1 MILLI
6 IAVCVLSILFVILGF
21 TTFNLLKKQEKA
33 EDILMSYL
41 EYLDNISRTIEMSDK
56 MLKDLDRK
64 GSFKSDDEV
73 GFFFEQIQ
81 QIQDILN
88 DFKVVRLK
96 E

>member
-1 MILLI
+1 MVSTI
-6 IAVCVLSILFVILGF
+6 IISILSILVVILGF
-21 TTFNLLKKQEKA
+21 TTFNLLRKQEKA
-33 EDILMSYL
+33 EDILISYL

-56 MLKDLDRK
+56 MLKDLDGK
-64 GSFKSDDEV
+64 ESFKSDDEI
-73 GFFFEQIQ
+73 GFFFESIQ

>member
-1 MILLI
+1 MVSTI
-6 IAVCVLSILFVILGF
+6 IISILSILVVILGF
-21 TTFNLLKKQEKA
+21 TTFNLLRKQEKA

-56 MLKDLDRK
+56 MLKDLDGK
-64 GSFKSDDEV
+64 ESFKSDDEI
-73 GFFFEQIQ
+73 GFFFESIQ

>member
-1 MILLI
+1 MIPI
-6 IAVCVLSILFVILGF
+6 IIISLLSILVIIFGF
-21 TTFNLLKKQEKA
+21 TTFNLMRKQEKA

-41 EYLDNISRTIEMSDK
+41 EYLDNISRTIEMSDR

-64 GSFKSDDEV
+64 ETFKSDDEI
-73 GFFFEQIQ
+73 GFFFESIQ

>member
-1 MILLI
+1 MLYIV
-6 IAVCVLSILFVILGF
+6 IAVLGLLVVF
-21 TTFNLLKKQEKA
+21 FGFSTYNLMRKQEKA
-33 EDILMSYL
+33 EDILLSYMD
-41 EYLDNISRTIEMSDK
+41 YLDRISRTIEMSDK
-56 MLKDLDRK
+56 TLKDLDRK

-73 GFFFEQIQ
+73 GFFFESIQ

>member
-1 MILLI
+1 MISTI
-6 IAVCVLSILFVILGF
+6 IISILSILVVILGF
-21 TTFNLLKKQEKA
+21 TTFNLLRKQEKA
-33 EDILMSYL
+33 EDILISYL

-64 GSFKSDDEV
+64 ESFKSDDEI
-73 GFFFEQIQ
+73 GFFFESIQ

>member
-1 MILLI
+1 L
-6 IAVCVLSILFVILGF
+6 VVILGF
-21 TTFNLLKKQEKA
+21 TTFNLLRKQEKA
-33 EDILMSYL
+33 EDILISYL

-64 GSFKSDDEV
+64 ESFKSDDEI
-73 GFFFEQIQ
+73 GFFFESIQ

>member
-1 MILLI
+1 MVSTI
-6 IAVCVLSILFVILGF
+6 IISILSILVVILGF
-21 TTFNLLKKQEKA
+21 TTFNLLRKQEKA
-33 EDILMSYL
+33 EDILISYL

-64 GSFKSDDEV
+64 ESFKSDDEI
-73 GFFFEQIQ
+73 GFFFESIQ

>member
-1 MILLI
+1 MMLYIV
-6 IAVCVLSILFVILGF
+6 IAVLGLLVVF
-21 TTFNLLKKQEKA
+21 FGFSTYNLMRKQEKA
-33 EDILMSYL
+33 EDILLSYMD
-41 EYLDNISRTIEMSDK
+41 YLDRISRTIEMSDK
-56 MLKDLDRK
+56 TLKDLDRK

-73 GFFFEQIQ
+73 GFFFESIQ

>member
-6 IAVCVLSILFVILGF
+6 VSVCVLSVLVIILGF
-21 TTFNLLKKQEKA
+21 TTSNLLKKQEKA

-41 EYLDNISRTIEMSDK
+41 EYLDNISRTIEMSDR

-64 GSFKSDDEV
+64 GTFKSDDEI
-73 GFFFEQIQ
+73 GFFFESIQ